1 MKNKHSRIW
10 AAVFMSILIA
20 VSTVLTAVGHIDK
33 AQAAEKAVL
42 QVSTVSG
49 HRGDEVSVTVSLTS
63 NPGIAGLVFSLT
75 FDNKVLKLVDVK
87 EPANTDDE
95 FIFYEPIIKND
106 AINDT
111 SINYIGYAFASGK
124 SNITKTGSVYTAT
137 FKILDE
143 AAIGTTQLNIAGR
156 NGQDTADVSNIDE
169 KAVPIEVTAGSVTVT
184 CEHKHTETVKTA
196 ATCTKDGLEVVTCKD
211 CKEVISSTVL
221 KSTGHKYG
229 DWIVDKAVTC
239 TEDGE
244 EYRECS
250 VCHNKITQKIE
261 HKGHVA
267 GTPEVT
273 KEPTC
278 TKEGTRIT
286 KCTVCSEVLK
296 TETLAKKEHSW
307 GEWKTTV
314 EPTCQKDGKKESV
327 CSVCGETKSEV
338 IPKSEEYH
346 KYTDYTVTKQA
357 TCKEEGTL
365 TAYCTICH
373 NLITKSIPKTDK
385 HVAGTPTVEKEATC
399 TEAGKKVTRC
409 TVCGVVLEE
418 EVIEATGH
426 AWDEGKVTTEPTC
439 TKAGVKT
446 YTCANCG
453 ETKTEAIEAL
463 GHKMGAYHV
472 TKEATC
478 TEEGVETSECE
489 RCDHKETK
497 AIAKK
502 AHTPGEAKVEKE
514 PTCTKAGK
522 SVVRCTVC
530 ETILSEKTI
539 EALGHDY
546 GEAKIT
552 TEPTCTKDGV
562 KSYICKRCGD
572 VKTEVLPA
580 TGHTY
585 DEGKITKE
593 PTETEEG
600 MLVRTCTRCGETET
614 IALPKLDKSKVKLET
629 SEGSEFTG
637 VITAGKDNN
646 VILSVIGMNYAVPNG
661 GDVRYVPVRWSFAA
675 ANQEIKWNNITDSNY
690 SISLNSA
697 EAGDYKLV
705 VEYKR
710 EMYKT
715 LADGTK
721 GWVASDSALAAS
733 TYVAETT
740 LKVEEKQSSDD
751 TKEDVKPEDTTK
763 DDNNNN
769 DSEVTEGVK
778 TGDMSVNIA
787 VLMMMLMLMSGTAV
801 IYTGKSGKAR

>member
-124 SNITKTGSVYTAT
+124 SNITKTGIVYTAT

-399 TEAGKKVTRC
+399 TKAGKKVIRC

-426 AWDEGKVTTEPTC
+426 TYDDGVVTKKATC
-439 TKAGVKT
+439 TEAGVKT
-446 YTCANCG
+446 YTCTKCHD
-453 ETKTEAIEAL
+453 TKTEA
-463 GHKMGAYHV
+463 
-472 TKEATC
+472 
-478 TEEGVETSECE
+478 
-489 RCDHKETK
+489 
-497 AIAKK
+497 
-502 AHTPGEAKVEKE
+502 
-514 PTCTKAGK
+514 
-522 SVVRCTVC
+522 
-530 ETILSEKTI
+530 I

>member
-20 VSTVLTAVGHIDK
+20 VSTVLIAVGHIDK

-42 QVSTVSG
+42 QISTVSG

-75 FDNKVLKLVDVK
+75 FNNKVLKLVDVK

-95 FIFYEPIIKND
+95 FIFYEPIIKDD

-124 SNITKTGSVYTAT
+124 SNITKTGIVYTAT

-156 NGQDTADVSNIDE
+156 NGQDTADVSSIDE

-399 TEAGKKVTRC
+399 TEDGKKVTRC

-426 AWDEGKVTTEPTC
+426 TYDDGVVTKKATC
-439 TKAGVKT
+439 TEAGVKT
-446 YTCANCG
+446 YTCTKCHD
-453 ETKTEAIEAL
+453 TKTEA
-463 GHKMGAYHV
+463 
-472 TKEATC
+472 
-478 TEEGVETSECE
+478 
-489 RCDHKETK
+489 
-497 AIAKK
+497 
-502 AHTPGEAKVEKE
+502 
-514 PTCTKAGK
+514 
-522 SVVRCTVC
+522 
-530 ETILSEKTI
+530 I

-614 IALPKLDKSKVKLET
+614 IALPKLDKNKVKLET

-690 SISLNSA
+690 SINLNSA

>member
-124 SNITKTGSVYTAT
+124 SNITKTDIVYTAT

-399 TEAGKKVTRC
+399 TEDGKKVTRC

-426 AWDEGKVTTEPTC
+426 TYDDGVVTKKATC
-439 TKAGVKT
+439 TEAGVKT
-446 YTCANCG
+446 YTCTKCHD
-453 ETKTEAIEAL
+453 TKTEA
-463 GHKMGAYHV
+463 
-472 TKEATC
+472 
-478 TEEGVETSECE
+478 
-489 RCDHKETK
+489 
-497 AIAKK
+497 
-502 AHTPGEAKVEKE
+502 
-514 PTCTKAGK
+514 
-522 SVVRCTVC
+522 
-530 ETILSEKTI
+530 I

-614 IALPKLDKSKVKLET
+614 IALPKLDKNKVKFET

-740 LKVEEKQSSDD
+740 LKVEEKQPSDD

-763 DDNNNN
+763 DNNN

>member
-124 SNITKTGSVYTAT
+124 SNITKTGIVYTAT

-426 AWDEGKVTTEPTC
+426 TYDDGVVTKKATC
-439 TKAGVKT
+439 TEAGVKT
-446 YTCANCG
+446 YTCTKCHD
-453 ETKTEAIEAL
+453 TKTEA
-463 GHKMGAYHV
+463 
-472 TKEATC
+472 
-478 TEEGVETSECE
+478 
-489 RCDHKETK
+489 
-497 AIAKK
+497 
-502 AHTPGEAKVEKE
+502 
-514 PTCTKAGK
+514 
-522 SVVRCTVC
+522 
-530 ETILSEKTI
+530 I

-740 LKVEEKQSSDD
+740 IKVEEKQSSDD

>member
-42 QVSTVSG
+42 QISTVSG

-95 FIFYEPIIKND
+95 FIFYEPIIKDD

-124 SNITKTGSVYTAT
+124 SNITKTGIVYTAT

-156 NGQDTADVSNIDE
+156 NGQDTADVSSIDE

-244 EYRECS
+244 EYRKCS

-426 AWDEGKVTTEPTC
+426 TYDDGVVTKKATC
-439 TKAGVKT
+439 TEAGVKT
-446 YTCANCG
+446 YTCTKCHD
-453 ETKTEAIEAL
+453 TKTEA
-463 GHKMGAYHV
+463 
-472 TKEATC
+472 
-478 TEEGVETSECE
+478 
-489 RCDHKETK
+489 
-497 AIAKK
+497 
-502 AHTPGEAKVEKE
+502 
-514 PTCTKAGK
+514 
-522 SVVRCTVC
+522 
-530 ETILSEKTI
+530 I

>member
-124 SNITKTGSVYTAT
+124 SNITKTGIVYTAT

-426 AWDEGKVTTEPTC
+426 TYDDGVVTKKATC
-439 TKAGVKT
+439 TEAGVKT
-446 YTCANCG
+446 YTCTKCHD
-453 ETKTEAIEAL
+453 TKTEA
-463 GHKMGAYHV
+463 
-472 TKEATC
+472 
-478 TEEGVETSECE
+478 
-489 RCDHKETK
+489 
-497 AIAKK
+497 
-502 AHTPGEAKVEKE
+502 
-514 PTCTKAGK
+514 
-522 SVVRCTVC
+522 
-530 ETILSEKTI
+530 I

-614 IALPKLDKSKVKLET
+614 IALPKLDKHKVKLET

-751 TKEDVKPEDTTK
+751 TKENVKPEDTTN

>member
-124 SNITKTGSVYTAT
+124 SNITKTGIVYTAT

-346 KYTDYTVTKQA
+346 KYTDFTVTKQA

-399 TEAGKKVTRC
+399 TEDGKKVTRC

-426 AWDEGKVTTEPTC
+426 TYDDGVVTKKATC
-439 TKAGVKT
+439 TEAGVKT
-446 YTCANCG
+446 YTCTKCHD
-453 ETKTEAIEAL
+453 TKTEA
-463 GHKMGAYHV
+463 
-472 TKEATC
+472 
-478 TEEGVETSECE
+478 
-489 RCDHKETK
+489 
-497 AIAKK
+497 
-502 AHTPGEAKVEKE
+502 
-514 PTCTKAGK
+514 
-522 SVVRCTVC
+522 
-530 ETILSEKTI
+530 I

-614 IALPKLDKSKVKLET
+614 IALPKLDKNKVKLET

-751 TKEDVKPEDTTK
+751 NKEDVKPEDTTK

>member
-124 SNITKTGSVYTAT
+124 SNITKTGIVYTAT

-156 NGQDTADVSNIDE
+156 NGQDTADVSSIDE
-169 KAVPIEVTAGSVTVT
+169 KAVPIEITAGSVTVT

-327 CSVCGETKSEV
+327 CSVCSETKSEV

-409 TVCGVVLEE
+409 TVCGTVLEE
-418 EVIEATGH
+418 EVIPATGH
-426 AWDEGKVTTEPTC
+426 TYDDGVVTKKATC
-439 TKAGVKT
+439 TEAGVKT
-446 YTCANCG
+446 YTCTKCHD
-453 ETKTEAIEAL
+453 TKTE
-463 GHKMGAYHV
+463 
-472 TKEATC
+472 
-478 TEEGVETSECE
+478 
-489 RCDHKETK
+489 
-497 AIAKK
+497 
-502 AHTPGEAKVEKE
+502 
-514 PTCTKAGK
+514 
-522 SVVRCTVC
+522 
-530 ETILSEKTI
+530 TI

-614 IALPKLDKSKVKLET
+614 IALPKLDKNKVKLET
-629 SEGSEFTG
+629 SEGSEFAG

-646 VILSVIGMNYAVPNG
+646 VILSVIGMNYTVPNG

>member
-124 SNITKTGSVYTAT
+124 SNITKTGIVYTAT

-426 AWDEGKVTTEPTC
+426 TYDDGVVTKKATCTEAGVKIYTC
-439 TKAGVKT
+439 TK
-446 YTCANCG
+446 CHD
-453 ETKTEAIEAL
+453 TKTEA
-463 GHKMGAYHV
+463 
-472 TKEATC
+472 
-478 TEEGVETSECE
+478 
-489 RCDHKETK
+489 
-497 AIAKK
+497 
-502 AHTPGEAKVEKE
+502 
-514 PTCTKAGK
+514 
-522 SVVRCTVC
+522 
-530 ETILSEKTI
+530 I

-614 IALPKLDKSKVKLET
+614 IALPKLDKNKVKLET

-751 TKEDVKPEDTTK
+751 NKEDVKPEDTTK

>member
-75 FDNKVLKLVDVK
+75 FDDKVLKLVDVK

-95 FIFYEPIIKND
+95 FIFYEPVIKKD

-124 SNITKTGSVYTAT
+124 SNITKTGIVYTAT

-426 AWDEGKVTTEPTC
+426 TYDDGVVTKKATC
-439 TKAGVKT
+439 TEAGVKT
-446 YTCANCG
+446 YTCTKCHD
-453 ETKTEAIEAL
+453 TKTEA
-463 GHKMGAYHV
+463 
-472 TKEATC
+472 
-478 TEEGVETSECE
+478 
-489 RCDHKETK
+489 
-497 AIAKK
+497 
-502 AHTPGEAKVEKE
+502 
-514 PTCTKAGK
+514 
-522 SVVRCTVC
+522 
-530 ETILSEKTI
+530 I

-614 IALPKLDKSKVKLET
+614 IALPKLDKNKVKLET

>member
-42 QVSTVSG
+42 QISTVSG

-75 FDNKVLKLVDVK
+75 FNNKVLKLVDVK

-95 FIFYEPIIKND
+95 FIFYEPIIKDD

-124 SNITKTGSVYTAT
+124 SNITKTGIVYTAT

-156 NGQDTADVSNIDE
+156 NGQDTADVSSIDE

-399 TEAGKKVTRC
+399 TEDGKKVTRC

-426 AWDEGKVTTEPTC
+426 TYDDGVVTKKATC
-439 TKAGVKT
+439 TEAGVKT
-446 YTCANCG
+446 YTCTKCHD
-453 ETKTEAIEAL
+453 TKTEA
-463 GHKMGAYHV
+463 
-472 TKEATC
+472 
-478 TEEGVETSECE
+478 
-489 RCDHKETK
+489 
-497 AIAKK
+497 
-502 AHTPGEAKVEKE
+502 
-514 PTCTKAGK
+514 
-522 SVVRCTVC
+522 
-530 ETILSEKTI
+530 I

-614 IALPKLDKSKVKLET
+614 IALPKLDKNKVKLET

-690 SISLNSA
+690 SINLNSA

>member
-95 FIFYEPIIKND
+95 FIFYEPVIKKD

-124 SNITKTGSVYTAT
+124 SNITKTGIVYTAT

-278 TKEGTRIT
+278 TKEGTCIT

-426 AWDEGKVTTEPTC
+426 TYDDGVVTKKATC
-439 TKAGVKT
+439 TEAGVKT
-446 YTCANCG
+446 YTCIKCHD
-453 ETKTEAIEAL
+453 TKTEA
-463 GHKMGAYHV
+463 
-472 TKEATC
+472 
-478 TEEGVETSECE
+478 
-489 RCDHKETK
+489 
-497 AIAKK
+497 
-502 AHTPGEAKVEKE
+502 
-514 PTCTKAGK
+514 
-522 SVVRCTVC
+522 
-530 ETILSEKTI
+530 I

-614 IALPKLDKSKVKLET
+614 IALPKLDKNKVKLET

>member
-124 SNITKTGSVYTAT
+124 SNITKTGIVYTAT

-346 KYTDYTVTKQA
+346 KYTNYTVTKQA

-426 AWDEGKVTTEPTC
+426 TYDDGVVTKKATCTEAGVKIYTC
-439 TKAGVKT
+439 TK
-446 YTCANCG
+446 CHD
-453 ETKTEAIEAL
+453 TKTEA
-463 GHKMGAYHV
+463 
-472 TKEATC
+472 
-478 TEEGVETSECE
+478 
-489 RCDHKETK
+489 
-497 AIAKK
+497 
-502 AHTPGEAKVEKE
+502 
-514 PTCTKAGK
+514 
-522 SVVRCTVC
+522 
-530 ETILSEKTI
+530 I

>member
-42 QVSTVSG
+42 QISTVSG

-95 FIFYEPIIKND
+95 FIFYEPIIKDD

-124 SNITKTGSVYTAT
+124 SNITKTGIVYTAT

-156 NGQDTADVSNIDE
+156 NGQDTADVSSIDE

-184 CEHKHTETVKTA
+184 CEHKHTENVKTA

-399 TEAGKKVTRC
+399 TEDGKKVTRC

-426 AWDEGKVTTEPTC
+426 TYDDGVVTKKATC
-439 TKAGVKT
+439 TEAGVKT
-446 YTCANCG
+446 YTCTKCHD
-453 ETKTEAIEAL
+453 TKTEA
-463 GHKMGAYHV
+463 
-472 TKEATC
+472 
-478 TEEGVETSECE
+478 
-489 RCDHKETK
+489 
-497 AIAKK
+497 
-502 AHTPGEAKVEKE
+502 
-514 PTCTKAGK
+514 
-522 SVVRCTVC
+522 
-530 ETILSEKTI
+530 I

-614 IALPKLDKSKVKLET
+614 IALPKLDKNKVKLET

>member
-95 FIFYEPIIKND
+95 FVFYEPIIKKD

-124 SNITKTGSVYTAT
+124 SNITKTGIVYTAT

-357 TCKEEGTL
+357 TCKEEGTI

-409 TVCGVVLEE
+409 TVCGAVLEE

-426 AWDEGKVTTEPTC
+426 TYDDGVVTKKATC
-439 TKAGVKT
+439 TEAGVKT
-446 YTCANCG
+446 YTCTKCHD
-453 ETKTEAIEAL
+453 TKTEA
-463 GHKMGAYHV
+463 
-472 TKEATC
+472 
-478 TEEGVETSECE
+478 
-489 RCDHKETK
+489 
-497 AIAKK
+497 
-502 AHTPGEAKVEKE
+502 
-514 PTCTKAGK
+514 
-522 SVVRCTVC
+522 
-530 ETILSEKTI
+530 I

-614 IALPKLDKSKVKLET
+614 IALPKLDKNKVKLET

-763 DDNNNN
+763 DNNN

>member
-124 SNITKTGSVYTAT
+124 SNITKTGIVYTAT

-399 TEAGKKVTRC
+399 TEDGKKVTRC

-426 AWDEGKVTTEPTC
+426 TYDDGVVTKKATC
-439 TKAGVKT
+439 TEAGVKT
-446 YTCANCG
+446 YTCTKCHD
-453 ETKTEAIEAL
+453 TKTEA
-463 GHKMGAYHV
+463 
-472 TKEATC
+472 
-478 TEEGVETSECE
+478 
-489 RCDHKETK
+489 
-497 AIAKK
+497 
-502 AHTPGEAKVEKE
+502 
-514 PTCTKAGK
+514 
-522 SVVRCTVC
+522 
-530 ETILSEKTI
+530 I

-637 VITAGKDNN
+637 VITVGKDNN

-690 SISLNSA
+690 SISLYSA

-787 VLMMMLMLMSGTAV
+787 VLMLMLMLMLMSGTAV

>member
-95 FIFYEPIIKND
+95 FIFYEPIIKDD

-124 SNITKTGSVYTAT
+124 SNITKTGIVYTAT

-156 NGQDTADVSNIDE
+156 NGQDTADVSSIDE

-184 CEHKHTETVKTA
+184 CEHKHTETMKTA

-346 KYTDYTVTKQA
+346 KYTDFTVTKQA

-399 TEAGKKVTRC
+399 TKAGKKVTRC

-426 AWDEGKVTTEPTC
+426 TYDDGVVTKKATC
-439 TKAGVKT
+439 TEAGVKT
-446 YTCANCG
+446 YTCTKCHD
-453 ETKTEAIEAL
+453 TKTEA
-463 GHKMGAYHV
+463 
-472 TKEATC
+472 
-478 TEEGVETSECE
+478 
-489 RCDHKETK
+489 
-497 AIAKK
+497 
-502 AHTPGEAKVEKE
+502 
-514 PTCTKAGK
+514 
-522 SVVRCTVC
+522 
-530 ETILSEKTI
+530 I

-600 MLVRTCTRCGETET
+600 MLVRTCTICGETET

>member
-95 FIFYEPIIKND
+95 FIFYEPIIKDD

-124 SNITKTGSVYTAT
+124 SNITKTGIVYTAT

-156 NGQDTADVSNIDE
+156 NGQDTADVSSIDE

-399 TEAGKKVTRC
+399 TEDGKKVTRC

-426 AWDEGKVTTEPTC
+426 TYDNGVVTKKATC
-439 TKAGVKT
+439 TEAGVKT
-446 YTCANCG
+446 YTCTKCHD
-453 ETKTEAIEAL
+453 TKTEA
-463 GHKMGAYHV
+463 
-472 TKEATC
+472 
-478 TEEGVETSECE
+478 
-489 RCDHKETK
+489 
-497 AIAKK
+497 
-502 AHTPGEAKVEKE
+502 
-514 PTCTKAGK
+514 
-522 SVVRCTVC
+522 
-530 ETILSEKTI
+530 I

-614 IALPKLDKSKVKLET
+614 IALPKLDKNKVKLET

-751 TKEDVKPEDTTK
+751 TKENVKPEDTTN

>member
-95 FIFYEPIIKND
+95 FIFYEPIIKDD

-124 SNITKTGSVYTAT
+124 SNITKTGIVYTAT

-156 NGQDTADVSNIDE
+156 NGQDTADVSSIDE

-346 KYTDYTVTKQA
+346 KYTDFTVTKQA

-426 AWDEGKVTTEPTC
+426 TYDDGVVTKKATC
-439 TKAGVKT
+439 TEAGVKT
-446 YTCANCG
+446 YTCTKCHD
-453 ETKTEAIEAL
+453 TKTEA
-463 GHKMGAYHV
+463 
-472 TKEATC
+472 
-478 TEEGVETSECE
+478 
-489 RCDHKETK
+489 
-497 AIAKK
+497 
-502 AHTPGEAKVEKE
+502 
-514 PTCTKAGK
+514 
-522 SVVRCTVC
+522 
-530 ETILSEKTI
+530 I

-614 IALPKLDKSKVKLET
+614 IALPKLDKNKVKFET

>member
-42 QVSTVSG
+42 QISTVSG

-95 FIFYEPIIKND
+95 FIFYEPIIKDD

-124 SNITKTGSVYTAT
+124 SNITKTGIVYTAT

-156 NGQDTADVSNIDE
+156 NGQDTADVSSIDE

-399 TEAGKKVTRC
+399 TEDGKKVTRC

-426 AWDEGKVTTEPTC
+426 TYDDGVVTKKATC
-439 TKAGVKT
+439 TEAGVKT
-446 YTCANCG
+446 YTCTKCHD
-453 ETKTEAIEAL
+453 TKTEA
-463 GHKMGAYHV
+463 
-472 TKEATC
+472 
-478 TEEGVETSECE
+478 
-489 RCDHKETK
+489 
-497 AIAKK
+497 
-502 AHTPGEAKVEKE
+502 
-514 PTCTKAGK
+514 
-522 SVVRCTVC
+522 
-530 ETILSEKTI
+530 I

>member
-124 SNITKTGSVYTAT
+124 SNITKTGIVYTAT

-399 TEAGKKVTRC
+399 TETGKKVTRC

-418 EVIEATGH
+418 EVIE
-426 AWDEGKVTTEPTC
+426 
-439 TKAGVKT
+439 
-446 YTCANCG
+446 
-453 ETKTEAIEAL
+453 
-463 GHKMGAYHV
+463 
-472 TKEATC
+472 
-478 TEEGVETSECE
+478 
-489 RCDHKETK
+489 
-497 AIAKK
+497 
-502 AHTPGEAKVEKE
+502 
-514 PTCTKAGK
+514 
-522 SVVRCTVC
+522 
-530 ETILSEKTI
+530 
-539 EALGHDY
+539 
-546 GEAKIT
+546 
-552 TEPTCTKDGV
+552 
-562 KSYICKRCGD
+562 
-572 VKTEVLPA
+572 A

-600 MLVRTCTRCGETET
+600 MLVRTCTICGETET

-690 SISLNSA
+690 SISLNSV

>member
-42 QVSTVSG
+42 QISTVSG

-75 FDNKVLKLVDVK
+75 FNNKVLKLVDVK

-95 FIFYEPIIKND
+95 FIFYEPIIKDD

-124 SNITKTGSVYTAT
+124 SNITKTGIVYTAT

-156 NGQDTADVSNIDE
+156 NGQDTADVSSIDE

-399 TEAGKKVTRC
+399 TEDGKKVTRC

-426 AWDEGKVTTEPTC
+426 TYDDGVVTKKATC
-439 TKAGVKT
+439 TEAGVKT
-446 YTCANCG
+446 YTCTKCHD
-453 ETKTEAIEAL
+453 TKTEA
-463 GHKMGAYHV
+463 
-472 TKEATC
+472 
-478 TEEGVETSECE
+478 
-489 RCDHKETK
+489 
-497 AIAKK
+497 
-502 AHTPGEAKVEKE
+502 
-514 PTCTKAGK
+514 
-522 SVVRCTVC
+522 
-530 ETILSEKTI
+530 I

-614 IALPKLDKSKVKLET
+614 IALPKLYKNKVKLET

-690 SISLNSA
+690 SINLNSA

>member
-42 QVSTVSG
+42 QISTVSG

-95 FIFYEPIIKND
+95 FIFYEPIIKDD

-124 SNITKTGSVYTAT
+124 SNITKTGIVYTAT

-156 NGQDTADVSNIDE
+156 NGQDTADVSSIDE

-286 KCTVCSEVLK
+286 KCTVCREVLK

-399 TEAGKKVTRC
+399 TEDGKKVTRC

-426 AWDEGKVTTEPTC
+426 TYDDGVVTKKATC
-439 TKAGVKT
+439 TEAGVKT
-446 YTCANCG
+446 YTCTKCHD
-453 ETKTEAIEAL
+453 TKTEA
-463 GHKMGAYHV
+463 
-472 TKEATC
+472 
-478 TEEGVETSECE
+478 
-489 RCDHKETK
+489 
-497 AIAKK
+497 
-502 AHTPGEAKVEKE
+502 
-514 PTCTKAGK
+514 
-522 SVVRCTVC
+522 
-530 ETILSEKTI
+530 I

-614 IALPKLDKSKVKLET
+614 IALPKLDKNKVKLET

-690 SISLNSA
+690 SINLNSA

>member
-1 MKNKHSRIW
+1 MKNKHSKILV
-10 AAVFMSILIA
+10 AVFMSILIA

-95 FIFYEPIIKND
+95 FVFYEPIIKKD

-124 SNITKTGSVYTAT
+124 SNITKTGIVYTAT

-169 KAVPIEVTAGSVTVT
+169 KAVPIDVTAGSVTVT

-296 TETLAKKEHSW
+296 TEILAKKEHSW

-327 CSVCGETKSEV
+327 CSVCGETKFEV

-426 AWDEGKVTTEPTC
+426 TYDDGVVTKKATC
-439 TKAGVKT
+439 TEAGVKT
-446 YTCANCG
+446 YTCTKCHD
-453 ETKTEAIEAL
+453 TKTE
-463 GHKMGAYHV
+463 
-472 TKEATC
+472 
-478 TEEGVETSECE
+478 
-489 RCDHKETK
+489 
-497 AIAKK
+497 
-502 AHTPGEAKVEKE
+502 
-514 PTCTKAGK
+514 
-522 SVVRCTVC
+522 
-530 ETILSEKTI
+530 TI

-546 GEAKIT
+546 GEAKII

-614 IALPKLDKSKVKLET
+614 IALPKLDKNKVKLET

-763 DDNNNN
+763 DNNN

>member
-124 SNITKTGSVYTAT
+124 SNITKTGIVYTAT

-373 NLITKSIPKTDK
+373 KLITKSIPKTDK

-409 TVCGVVLEE
+409 TVCGAVLEE
-418 EVIEATGH
+418 EVILATGH
-426 AWDEGKVTTEPTC
+426 TYDAGVVTKKATC
-439 TKAGVKT
+439 TEAGVKT
-446 YTCANCG
+446 YTCTKCHD
-453 ETKTEAIEAL
+453 TKTE
-463 GHKMGAYHV
+463 
-472 TKEATC
+472 
-478 TEEGVETSECE
+478 
-489 RCDHKETK
+489 
-497 AIAKK
+497 
-502 AHTPGEAKVEKE
+502 
-514 PTCTKAGK
+514 
-522 SVVRCTVC
+522 
-530 ETILSEKTI
+530 TI

-614 IALPKLDKSKVKLET
+614 IALPKLDKNKVKLET

-690 SISLNSA
+690 SISLYSA

-751 TKEDVKPEDTTK
+751 TKEDVKPEDTTN

>member
-124 SNITKTGSVYTAT
+124 SNITKTGIVYTAT

-399 TEAGKKVTRC
+399 TETGKKVTRC

-426 AWDEGKVTTEPTC
+426 TYDDGVVTKKATC
-439 TKAGVKT
+439 TEAGVKT
-446 YTCANCG
+446 YTCTKCHD
-453 ETKTEAIEAL
+453 TKTEA
-463 GHKMGAYHV
+463 
-472 TKEATC
+472 
-478 TEEGVETSECE
+478 
-489 RCDHKETK
+489 
-497 AIAKK
+497 
-502 AHTPGEAKVEKE
+502 
-514 PTCTKAGK
+514 
-522 SVVRCTVC
+522 
-530 ETILSEKTI
+530 I

-629 SEGSEFTG
+629 LEGSEFTG

>member
-426 AWDEGKVTTEPTC
+426 TYDDGVVTKKATC
-439 TKAGVKT
+439 TEAGVKT
-446 YTCANCG
+446 YTCTKCHD
-453 ETKTEAIEAL
+453 TKTEA
-463 GHKMGAYHV
+463 
-472 TKEATC
+472 
-478 TEEGVETSECE
+478 
-489 RCDHKETK
+489 
-497 AIAKK
+497 
-502 AHTPGEAKVEKE
+502 
-514 PTCTKAGK
+514 
-522 SVVRCTVC
+522 
-530 ETILSEKTI
+530 I

>member
-95 FIFYEPIIKND
+95 FIFYEPIIKDD

-124 SNITKTGSVYTAT
+124 SNITKTGIVYTAT

-156 NGQDTADVSNIDE
+156 NGQDTADVSSIDE

-399 TEAGKKVTRC
+399 TEDGKKVTRC

-426 AWDEGKVTTEPTC
+426 TYDDGVVTKKATC
-439 TKAGVKT
+439 TEAGVKT
-446 YTCANCG
+446 YTCTKCHD
-453 ETKTEAIEAL
+453 TKTEA
-463 GHKMGAYHV
+463 
-472 TKEATC
+472 
-478 TEEGVETSECE
+478 
-489 RCDHKETK
+489 
-497 AIAKK
+497 
-502 AHTPGEAKVEKE
+502 
-514 PTCTKAGK
+514 
-522 SVVRCTVC
+522 
-530 ETILSEKTI
+530 I

-614 IALPKLDKSKVKLET
+614 IALPKLDKNKVKLET

-740 LKVEEKQSSDD
+740 IKVEEKQSSDD

-787 VLMMMLMLMSGTAV
+787 VLMMMLMLMSGKAV

>member
-95 FIFYEPIIKND
+95 FIFYEPIIKDD

-124 SNITKTGSVYTAT
+124 SNITKTGIVYTAT

-156 NGQDTADVSNIDE
+156 NGQDTADVSSIDE

-346 KYTDYTVTKQA
+346 KYTDFTVTKQA

-399 TEAGKKVTRC
+399 TEDGKKVTRC

-426 AWDEGKVTTEPTC
+426 TYDDGVVTKKATC
-439 TKAGVKT
+439 TEAGVKT
-446 YTCANCG
+446 YTCTKCHD
-453 ETKTEAIEAL
+453 TKTEA
-463 GHKMGAYHV
+463 
-472 TKEATC
+472 
-478 TEEGVETSECE
+478 
-489 RCDHKETK
+489 
-497 AIAKK
+497 
-502 AHTPGEAKVEKE
+502 
-514 PTCTKAGK
+514 
-522 SVVRCTVC
+522 
-530 ETILSEKTI
+530 I

-637 VITAGKDNN
+637 VITVGKDNN

>member
-95 FIFYEPIIKND
+95 FIFYEPIIKDD

-124 SNITKTGSVYTAT
+124 SNITKTGIVYTAT

-156 NGQDTADVSNIDE
+156 NGQDTADVSSIDE

-399 TEAGKKVTRC
+399 TEDGKKVTRC

-426 AWDEGKVTTEPTC
+426 TYDDGVVTKKATC
-439 TKAGVKT
+439 TEAGVKT
-446 YTCANCG
+446 YTCTKCHD
-453 ETKTEAIEAL
+453 TKTEAIEAT
-463 GHKMGAYHV
+463 GHAWD
-472 TKEATC
+472 
-478 TEEGVETSECE
+478 EG
-489 RCDHKETK
+489 
-497 AIAKK
+497 
-502 AHTPGEAKVEKE
+502 KV
-514 PTCTKAGK
+514 
-522 SVVRCTVC
+522 
-530 ETILSEKTI
+530 
-539 EALGHDY
+539 
-546 GEAKIT
+546 T

-614 IALPKLDKSKVKLET
+614 IALPKLDKNKVKLET

-690 SISLNSA
+690 SINLNSA

>member
-95 FIFYEPIIKND
+95 FIFYEPIIKDD

-124 SNITKTGSVYTAT
+124 SNITKTGIVYTAT

-156 NGQDTADVSNIDE
+156 NGQDTADVSSIDE

-184 CEHKHTETVKTA
+184 CEHKHTETMKTA

-346 KYTDYTVTKQA
+346 KYTDFTVTKQA

-399 TEAGKKVTRC
+399 TKAGKKVTRC

-426 AWDEGKVTTEPTC
+426 TYDDGVVTKKATCTEAGVKIYTC
-439 TKAGVKT
+439 TK
-446 YTCANCG
+446 CHD
-453 ETKTEAIEAL
+453 TKTEA
-463 GHKMGAYHV
+463 
-472 TKEATC
+472 
-478 TEEGVETSECE
+478 
-489 RCDHKETK
+489 
-497 AIAKK
+497 
-502 AHTPGEAKVEKE
+502 
-514 PTCTKAGK
+514 
-522 SVVRCTVC
+522 
-530 ETILSEKTI
+530 I

-614 IALPKLDKSKVKLET
+614 IALPKLDKNKVKLET

-690 SISLNSA
+690 SINLNSA

>member
-1 MKNKHSRIW
+1 MKNKHSKILV
-10 AAVFMSILIA
+10 AVFMSILIA

-124 SNITKTGSVYTAT
+124 SNITKTGIVYTAT

-196 ATCTKDGLEVVTCKD
+196 ATCTEDGLEVVTCKD

-373 NLITKSIPKTDK
+373 KLITKSIPKTDK

-409 TVCGVVLEE
+409 TVCGAVLEE

-426 AWDEGKVTTEPTC
+426 TYDAGVVTKKATC
-439 TKAGVKT
+439 TEAGVKT
-446 YTCANCG
+446 YTCTKCHD
-453 ETKTEAIEAL
+453 TKTEA
-463 GHKMGAYHV
+463 
-472 TKEATC
+472 
-478 TEEGVETSECE
+478 
-489 RCDHKETK
+489 
-497 AIAKK
+497 
-502 AHTPGEAKVEKE
+502 
-514 PTCTKAGK
+514 
-522 SVVRCTVC
+522 
-530 ETILSEKTI
+530 I

-614 IALPKLDKSKVKLET
+614 IALPKLDKNKVKLET

-690 SISLNSA
+690 SISLYSA

-740 LKVEEKQSSDD
+740 IKVEEKQSSDD

>member
-124 SNITKTGSVYTAT
+124 SNITKTGIVYTAT

-244 EYRECS
+244 EYCECS

-267 GTPEVT
+267 GTSEVT

-373 NLITKSIPKTDK
+373 KLITKSIPRTDK

-399 TEAGKKVTRC
+399 TEDGKKVTRC

-426 AWDEGKVTTEPTC
+426 TYD
-439 TKAGVKT
+439 AGV
-446 YTCANCG
+446 
-453 ETKTEAIEAL
+453 
-463 GHKMGAYHV
+463 V

-478 TEEGVETSECE
+478 TEAGVKTY
-489 RCDHKETK
+489 
-497 AIAKK
+497 
-502 AHTPGEAKVEKE
+502 
-514 PTCTKAGK
+514 TCTK
-522 SVVRCTVC
+522 CHDT
-530 ETILSEKTI
+530 KTEAI

-614 IALPKLDKSKVKLET
+614 IALPKLDKNKVKLET

-675 ANQEIKWNNITDSNY
+675 SNQEIKWNNITDSNY
-690 SISLNSA
+690 SISLYSA

-740 LKVEEKQSSDD
+740 IKVEEKQSSDD

>member
-95 FIFYEPIIKND
+95 FIFYEPIIKDD

-124 SNITKTGSVYTAT
+124 SNVTKTGIVYTAT

-156 NGQDTADVSNIDE
+156 NGQDTADVSSIDE

-346 KYTDYTVTKQA
+346 KYTDFTVTKQA

-426 AWDEGKVTTEPTC
+426 TYDDGVVTKKATC
-439 TKAGVKT
+439 TEAGVKT
-446 YTCANCG
+446 YTCTKCHD
-453 ETKTEAIEAL
+453 TKTEA
-463 GHKMGAYHV
+463 
-472 TKEATC
+472 
-478 TEEGVETSECE
+478 
-489 RCDHKETK
+489 
-497 AIAKK
+497 
-502 AHTPGEAKVEKE
+502 
-514 PTCTKAGK
+514 
-522 SVVRCTVC
+522 
-530 ETILSEKTI
+530 I

-600 MLVRTCTRCGETET
+600 MLVRTCTICGETET

-637 VITAGKDNN
+637 VITVGKDNN

>member
-42 QVSTVSG
+42 QISTVSG

-95 FIFYEPIIKND
+95 FIFYEPIIKDD

-124 SNITKTGSVYTAT
+124 SNITKTGIVYTAT

-156 NGQDTADVSNIDE
+156 NGQDTADVSSIDE

-296 TETLAKKEHSW
+296 TEILAKKEHSW

-399 TEAGKKVTRC
+399 TEDGKKVTRC

-426 AWDEGKVTTEPTC
+426 TYDDGVVTKKATC
-439 TKAGVKT
+439 TEAGVKT
-446 YTCANCG
+446 YTCTKCHD
-453 ETKTEAIEAL
+453 TKTEA
-463 GHKMGAYHV
+463 
-472 TKEATC
+472 
-478 TEEGVETSECE
+478 
-489 RCDHKETK
+489 
-497 AIAKK
+497 
-502 AHTPGEAKVEKE
+502 
-514 PTCTKAGK
+514 
-522 SVVRCTVC
+522 
-530 ETILSEKTI
+530 I

-614 IALPKLDKSKVKLET
+614 IALPKLDKNKVKLET

>member
-124 SNITKTGSVYTAT
+124 SNITKTGIVYTAT

-399 TEAGKKVTRC
+399 TETGKKVTRC

-426 AWDEGKVTTEPTC
+426 TYDDGVVTKKATCTEAGVKIYTC
-439 TKAGVKT
+439 TK
-446 YTCANCG
+446 CHD
-453 ETKTEAIEAL
+453 TKTEA
-463 GHKMGAYHV
+463 
-472 TKEATC
+472 
-478 TEEGVETSECE
+478 
-489 RCDHKETK
+489 
-497 AIAKK
+497 
-502 AHTPGEAKVEKE
+502 
-514 PTCTKAGK
+514 
-522 SVVRCTVC
+522 
-530 ETILSEKTI
+530 I

-600 MLVRTCTRCGETET
+600 MLVRTCTICGETET

-637 VITAGKDNN
+637 VITVGKDNN

>member
-49 HRGDEVSVTVSLTS
+49 HRGDEVNVTVSLTS

-95 FIFYEPIIKND
+95 FIFYEPVIKND

-124 SNITKTGSVYTAT
+124 SNITKTGIVYTAT

-143 AAIGTTQLNIAGR
+143 AVIGTTQLNIAGR

-296 TETLAKKEHSW
+296 TEILAKKEHSW

-399 TEAGKKVTRC
+399 TKAGKKVTRC

-426 AWDEGKVTTEPTC
+426 TYDDGVVTKKATC
-439 TKAGVKT
+439 TEAGVKT
-446 YTCANCG
+446 YTCTKCHD
-453 ETKTEAIEAL
+453 TKTEA
-463 GHKMGAYHV
+463 
-472 TKEATC
+472 
-478 TEEGVETSECE
+478 
-489 RCDHKETK
+489 
-497 AIAKK
+497 
-502 AHTPGEAKVEKE
+502 
-514 PTCTKAGK
+514 
-522 SVVRCTVC
+522 
-530 ETILSEKTI
+530 I

-614 IALPKLDKSKVKLET
+614 IALPKLDKNKVKLET

-751 TKEDVKPEDTTK
+751 TKEDVKPEDTTN

-801 IYTGKSGKAR
+801 IYTGKSGKVR

>member
-124 SNITKTGSVYTAT
+124 SNITKTGIVYTAT

-399 TEAGKKVTRC
+399 TETGKKVTRC

-426 AWDEGKVTTEPTC
+426 TYDDGVVTKKATC
-439 TKAGVKT
+439 TEAGVKT
-446 YTCANCG
+446 YTCTKCHD
-453 ETKTEAIEAL
+453 TKTEAIEAL
-463 GHKMGAYHV
+463 GH
-472 TKEATC
+472 
-478 TEEGVETSECE
+478 
-489 RCDHKETK
+489 
-497 AIAKK
+497 
-502 AHTPGEAKVEKE
+502 
-514 PTCTKAGK
+514 
-522 SVVRCTVC
+522 
-530 ETILSEKTI
+530 
-539 EALGHDY
+539 DY
-546 GEAKIT
+546 GEA
-552 TEPTCTKDGV
+552 
-562 KSYICKRCGD
+562 
-572 VKTEVLPA
+572 
-580 TGHTY
+580 
-585 DEGKITKE
+585 KITKE

>member
-42 QVSTVSG
+42 QISTVSG

-95 FIFYEPIIKND
+95 FIFYEPIIKDD

-124 SNITKTGSVYTAT
+124 SNITKTGIVYTAT

-156 NGQDTADVSNIDE
+156 NGQDTADVSSIDE

-399 TEAGKKVTRC
+399 TEDGKKVTRC

-426 AWDEGKVTTEPTC
+426 TYDDGVVTKKATC
-439 TKAGVKT
+439 TEAGVKT
-446 YTCANCG
+446 YTCTKCHD
-453 ETKTEAIEAL
+453 TKTEA
-463 GHKMGAYHV
+463 
-472 TKEATC
+472 
-478 TEEGVETSECE
+478 
-489 RCDHKETK
+489 
-497 AIAKK
+497 
-502 AHTPGEAKVEKE
+502 
-514 PTCTKAGK
+514 
-522 SVVRCTVC
+522 
-530 ETILSEKTI
+530 I

-637 VITAGKDNN
+637 VITVGKDNN